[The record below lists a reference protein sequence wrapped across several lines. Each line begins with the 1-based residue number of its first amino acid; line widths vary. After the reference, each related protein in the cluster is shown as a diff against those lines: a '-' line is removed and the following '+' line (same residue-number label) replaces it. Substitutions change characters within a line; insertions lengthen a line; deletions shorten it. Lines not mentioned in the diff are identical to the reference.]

1 MKVDETYRRN
11 VKNKEPEAVNSASFS
26 GEMASRKS
34 FRIFIKFKHVYDNL
48 KATDLVYFLS

>member
-11 VKNKEPEAVNSASFS
+11 MKNKEPEAVNSASFS

-34 FRIFIKFKHVYDNL
+34 FRIFIQFKHVL
-48 KATDLVYFLS
+48 